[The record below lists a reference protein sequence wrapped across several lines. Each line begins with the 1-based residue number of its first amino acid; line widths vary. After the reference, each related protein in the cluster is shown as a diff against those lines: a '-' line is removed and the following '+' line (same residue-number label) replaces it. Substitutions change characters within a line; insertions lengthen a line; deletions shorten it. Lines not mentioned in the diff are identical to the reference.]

1 MERARLSRKSIRQLA
16 FQTLFMQTFSPD
28 VPIDVLLSEVL
39 TEQYQEE
46 LSPQLSFDDT
56 DLRYLKTLVETTL
69 TNETQI
75 DALIEK
81 YSKNWAFNRIL
92 RSDLTILRQAIGE
105 MKFMPTDD
113 DLEIAPP
120 IVVVNEAVDLAK
132 EFSED
137 KSPSFINGILSNI
150 LD

>member
-1 MERARLSRKSIRQLA
+1 
-16 FQTLFMQTFSPD
+16 
-28 VPIDVLLSEVL
+28 
-39 TEQYQEE
+39 
-46 LSPQLSFDDT
+46 
-56 DLRYLKTLVETTL
+56 
-69 TNETQI
+69 
-75 DALIEK
+75 
-81 YSKNWAFNRIL
+81 
-92 RSDLTILRQAIGE
+92 

>member
-39 TEQYQEE
+39 TEHYQEE

-75 DALIEK
+75 DTLIEK